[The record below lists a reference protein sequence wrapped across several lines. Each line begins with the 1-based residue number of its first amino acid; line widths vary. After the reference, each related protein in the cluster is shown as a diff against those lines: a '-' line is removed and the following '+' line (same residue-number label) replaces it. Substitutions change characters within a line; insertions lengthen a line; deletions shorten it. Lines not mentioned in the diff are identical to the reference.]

1 MATRSSTR
9 NDLTLAKKYEVIK
22 EAEKNKT
29 IGVHKLAEKFGCGKT
44 QISTILKNKERIEE
58 LYASNASGQ
67 RCLIGKRFR
76 ESKYSELNE
85 ALHSWYLLAVSKNVF
100 PNGVIL
106 AEKAKEIAAR
116 LGVDDFKASNG
127 WLDRW
132 KKKHNIKKM
141 TISGESG
148 DVSGDTVD
156 SWKER
161 VPEIVEGYQVEDV
174 WNLDESGVFWKA
186 LPDKGFGE
194 RVKQCKGGKKSK
206 QRFTVTF
213 IVNGA
218 GRSESMPIVIWKS
231 ENPRC
236 FKGIQKSMLP
246 VEYFSQPKA
255 WMTGEILH
263 KILSKINIKLRRKGR
278 SVLLLMDN
286 AGCHP
291 PDLGEK
297 YSNIK
302 IVFLPANT
310 TSVLQPLDLGII
322 KNFKVHYRK
331 LLLRYI
337 VARIETCSSASELL
351 KSVDVLQAIRWVA
364 EAWKNVSETTIKKC
378 FRKPGILSDDFSIAK
393 PIISVEADLFGDI
406 DEQLLDDSNDD
417 EVEIT
422 ELISQ
427 VNGLGDSCTI
437 AEMLTAEPEVPICA
451 EFADSSWDEAFM
463 SELGPQEKDMC
474 LDRDDNDDDELY
486 AEDIEPPP
494 PRLKHLTEVISC
506 LEDVRSYL
514 EQNSHTTEATKS
526 DELLNAVAKLQC
538 SAGKTVQS
546 SITDFFGTQ

>member
-29 IGVHKLAEKFGCGKT
+29 IGVCKLAENFGCGKT

-255 WMTGEILH
+255 WMTGKILH

-291 PDLGEK
+291 PNLGEK

-378 FRKPGILSDDFSIAK
+378 FRKAGILSDDFSIAK
-393 PIISVEADLFGDI
+393 PKISVEADLFGDI

-437 AEMLTAEPEVPICA
+437 AEMLTAETEVPICA
-451 EFADSSWDEAFM
+451 EFADF
-463 SELGPQEKDMC
+463 LG
-474 LDRDDNDDDELY
+474 
-486 AEDIEPPP
+486 
-494 PRLKHLTEVISC
+494 
-506 LEDVRSYL
+506 
-514 EQNSHTTEATKS
+514 
-526 DELLNAVAKLQC
+526 
-538 SAGKTVQS
+538 
-546 SITDFFGTQ
+546 